1 MANSDKDILIT
12 PNKGTTSLPELS
24 FIGQVNSPIKLRVLD
39 DNTLSFEGS
48 AGQLFSINN
57 NLTTGTIFAVSD
69 VSGVPS
75 LSVNAN
81 GAVAIAPFNGNAII
95 GAASFTTDRQL
106 AVRGSIIVANRG
118 ATPARLEFT
127 EIATSGADITGV
139 APAQIYYD
147 GPNFSDNNN
156 YLSIAT
162 AGTDRLTVTYGGG
175 VGINT
180 NNPRTRLQIVGGHN
194 DTSWRLTL
202 PAANNGG
209 GTGEVSMQSWVSE
222 PGLTWDCGGIGM
234 NVTNYTIAAF
244 PTGISDASN
253 NYMPRLNTN
262 IGQAYIRFFPQQSH
276 RTGAAITFSTTD
288 NDNTQY
294 RDQIEIRR
302 GCLGINGIN
311 TTYKLNVGGDINFTG
326 NLYQAGA
333 IFKTLPTQTA
343 TTDGSILRTRYN
355 GTAYEAYWTHDLDS
369 NYRLEN
375 PDQWA
380 FRYIINRG
388 YTVAGYQNANP
399 WRNGNR
405 TVHSSDVTIS
415 IGDVIDYSGA
425 YIGGSHNGVNLF
437 VYNCANS
444 WLPAAS
450 TTCSM
455 SMITETNR
463 GLNSSWNDTRARSY
477 SGAWIDFMG
486 NQWRNNAGRNRAYN
500 TSGNGNTSRHDLN
513 TEVMLSEIG
522 GTITSVAHAE
532 GEYYSWVSS
541 GQYRFEFSSE
551 VYTAWSS
558 YSPAPGC
565 DGYNKHLATRIGFF
579 YCSQG
584 TNTDRNMS
592 KRRDSDAVILRSGLS
607 KPENG
612 GEENYHTGMNK
623 GYCIS
628 NYNGAQNNNAWIFQY
643 YQDVIRFADSTL
655 TYRKGIPGAS
665 SGTGQEGGDAMGAG
679 IPPRSY
685 MTYAGGQQTAAGTLT
700 YGNTTG
706 YSNYNGG
713 GLTDGSGAT
722 GGIGTY

>member
-75 LSVNAN
+75 LSVDAN
-81 GAVAIAPFNGNAII
+81 GALKLVPFNGVAMVGGTTTATSPKLVTVQPNAGTRYSLQIQVNSGI
-95 GAASFTTDRQL
+95 VDGQYDGIGFTAGADGAAPLGGIRVEYRSNGNPDLGFYTR
-106 AVRGSIIVANRG
+106 
-118 ATPARLEFT
+118 
-127 EIATSGADITGV
+127 SGASTE
-139 APAQIYYD
+139 
-147 GPNFSDNNN
+147 
-156 YLSIAT
+156 
-162 AGTDRLTVTYGGG
+162 
-175 VGINT
+175 
-180 NNPRTRLQIVGGHN
+180 TRKLLI
-194 DTSWRLTL
+194 S
-202 PAANNGG
+202 NGG
-209 GTGEVSMQSWVSE
+209 NVS
-222 PGLTWDCGGIGM
+222 
-234 NVTNYTIAAF
+234 
-244 PTGISDASN
+244 
-253 NYMPRLNTN
+253 
-262 IGQAYIRFFPQQSH
+262 
-276 RTGAAITFSTTD
+276 
-288 NDNTQY
+288 
-294 RDQIEIRR
+294 
-302 GCLGINGIN
+302 
-311 TTYKLNVGGDINFTG
+311 VGGDFASYSRLNVLGGSGITIRADSSSTTNRYIYFRQAPNDYGFRITQDDSAVGMLFFRAVDAGNDTNPLITLDRPTLRVGIGQSWSTTTRPGYTLDVNGDVNFSG

-375 PDQWA
+375 PDQWS

-405 TVHSSDVTIS
+405 THHASDVTIS

-463 GLNSSWNDTRARSY
+463 GLNSSWNDTRGRSY

-522 GTITSVAHAE
+522 GAIANVAHAE
-532 GEYYSWVSS
+532 GEYFAWVSQ
-541 GQYRFEFSSE
+541 GQNRFEFSSE
-551 VYTAWSS
+551 TYTAWSS

-579 YCSQG
+579 YCSEG
-584 TNTDRNMS
+584 GNTDRNMT
-592 KRRDSDAVILRSGLS
+592 KRRDSDAVYLRTGLS

-623 GYCIS
+623 GYCVS

-665 SGTGQEGGDAMGAG
+665 SGTGQEGGDMMGAG

-685 MTYAGGQQTAAGTLT
+685 MVYAGGQQTAMGTLT

-706 YSNYNGG
+706 YSNYNGS

>member
-24 FIGQVNSPIKLRVLD
+24 FVGQVNSPIKLRVLD

-75 LSVNAN
+75 LSVDASGYLNA
-81 GAVAIAPFNGNAII
+81 VPFNGVLTVGSNNTTYGNSKVVAEIR
-95 GAASFTTDRQL
+95 GRAAGGEDPVALSS
-106 AVRGSIIVANRG
+106 APNGSLIVS
-118 ATPARLEFT
+118 
-127 EIATSGADITGV
+127 TSGTGV
-139 APAQIYYD
+139 FAHMGIQANTTPQYAWLQVRHSSNGSAY
-147 GPNFSDNNN
+147 N
-156 YLSIAT
+156 YTLQPLGGYTGFYEKPISRVSIAT
-162 AGTDRLTVTYGGG
+162 DGTSGDGRQLTIYNKGQALLGFGSYPASWSPALMIQNNNNTDFVWISPIDDGYNARFRTGGCGLDFYTGGTTDTG
-175 VGINT
+175 VLALQLDTSGNVGVKGNT
-180 NNPRTRLQIVGGHN
+180 NSSYAL
-194 DTSWRLTL
+194 
-202 PAANNGG
+202 
-209 GTGEVSMQSWVSE
+209 
-222 PGLTWDCGGIGM
+222 
-234 NVTNYTIAAF
+234 NVTGDVN
-244 PTGISDASN
+244 
-253 NYMPRLNTN
+253 
-262 IGQAYIRFFPQQSH
+262 
-276 RTGAAITFSTTD
+276 FS
-288 NDNTQY
+288 
-294 RDQIEIRR
+294 
-302 GCLGINGIN
+302 
-311 TTYKLNVGGDINFTG
+311 G
-326 NLYQAGA
+326 NLYQSGS

-343 TTDGSILRTRYN
+343 TTDGSVLRTRYN
-355 GTAYEAYWTHDLDS
+355 SSTSAYEAYWTHDLDA

-405 TVHSSDVTIS
+405 THHASDVTIS

-444 WLPAAS
+444 WLPASS

-522 GTITSVAHAE
+522 GAISNVAHAE
-532 GEYYSWVSS
+532 GEYFAWVSS
-541 GQYRFEFSSE
+541 GQNRFEFSSE

-579 YCSQG
+579 YCSEG
-584 TNTDRNMS
+584 GNTDRNMT

-643 YQDVIRFADSTL
+643 YQDVIRFADGTL

-665 SGTGQEGGDAMGAG
+665 SGTGQEGGDMMGAG

-685 MTYAGGQQTAAGTLT
+685 MTYAGGQQTAVGTLT

-706 YSNYNGG
+706 YSNYNGS